1 MVAFVA
7 YDIVCVILV
16 PVCDSAYDISAAAYD
31 ITYDILVVAYDIA
44 DIFVRN
50 IGIADIA
57 YDVVFAEQNA
67 ARISELRPVNLNM
80 KRQLCTVR
88 LKTLDQLRLSNTRV
102 CRSIAKHIETAS
114 RLVAPTDKIEHGH
127 KRFVARVG
135 NSAALN
141 YLNGKAQTARV
152 GELNR

>member
-7 YDIVCVILV
+7 YDIVYVILV
-16 PVCDSAYDISAAAYD
+16 LVCDSAYDISA
-31 ITYDILVVAYDIA
+31 TAYDIA
-44 DIFVRN
+44 S
-50 IGIADIA
+50 DIA
-57 YDVVFAEQNA
+57 YDILFVEQSA